1 MNNKKNLGLYLHIPF
16 CERKCLYCDFLSA
29 AADKETKDR
38 YVKALINE
46 ITSYKEWAQDY
57 LVKTIFLGGGTPT
70 SLSGENILKIMEA
83 AGNTFFLDSDTEITI
98 EANPGTVDR
107 EKLLAFKE
115 AGINRIS
122 MGLQS
127 ADNRELKLLGRIHT
141 YETFAENYCLA
152 RELKFNNINVDLM
165 SSLPGQS
172 LKDWMSTLKKVA
184 DLEPEHISAYSLIL
198 EEGTYFYRK
207 YSSLPLD
214 EELDR
219 QMYWET
225 EHYLKD
231 RGYRHYEISN
241 YARDG
246 RECRHNNSYWIR
258 ENYLGLGL
266 GASSLI
272 ENTRFRKEDNLE
284 EYIRNAGDHALTDKE
299 QEVLTVKQQMEEF
312 MFLGLRLIQGISKAA
327 FQKSFH
333 VTLENI
339 YKEELDRSIK
349 EGLLQENGDRLCLTD
364 KGIDLSNTVM
374 ARFLLDSEIG

>member
-38 YVKALINE
+38 YVNALINE

-70 SLSGENILKIMEA
+70 SLSGENILRIMEA

-152 RELKFNNINVDLM
+152 RELKFDNINVDLM

-312 MFLGLRLIQGISKAA
+312 MFLGLRLTRGISKAA
-327 FQKSFH
+327 FQQSFH

>member
-29 AADKETKDR
+29 AADEETKDR
-38 YVKALINE
+38 YVSALINE
-46 ITSYKEWAQDY
+46 IASYKEWAQDY

-70 SLSGENILKIMEA
+70 SLRGENILRIMEA

-107 EKLLAFKE
+107 EKLLAFKQ

-141 YETFAENYCLA
+141 YETFEENYLLA
-152 RELKFNNINVDLM
+152 RELKFDNINVDLM

-184 DLEPEHISAYSLIL
+184 ALEPEHISAYSLIL

-312 MFLGLRLIQGISKAA
+312 MFLGLRLTRGISKAA

>member
-152 RELKFNNINVDLM
+152 RELKFDNINVDLM

>member
-38 YVKALINE
+38 YVNALINE

-70 SLSGENILKIMEA
+70 SLSGENILRIMKA

-107 EKLLAFKE
+107 EKLLAFKN

-141 YETFAENYCLA
+141 YETFAENYFLA
-152 RELKFNNINVDLM
+152 RELKFDNINVDLM

-172 LKDWMSTLKKVA
+172 LKDWMSTLKKVT

-241 YARDG
+241 YARDR

-284 EYIRNAGDHALTDKE
+284 EYIRNAGNHALTDKE

-312 MFLGLRLIQGISKAA
+312 MFLGLRLTRGISKAA
-327 FQKSFH
+327 FQQSFH
-333 VTLENI
+333 VTLESI

-349 EGLLQENGDRLCLTD
+349 EGLLQENGDRFCLTD

>member
-1 MNNKKNLGLYLHIPF
+1 LNNKKNLGLYLHIPF

-38 YVKALINE
+38 YVNALINE
-46 ITSYKEWAQDY
+46 IASYKEWAQDY

-70 SLSGENILKIMEA
+70 SLSGENILRIMEA

-141 YETFAENYCLA
+141 YETFAENYFLA
-152 RELKFNNINVDLM
+152 RELKFDNINVDLM

-219 QMYWET
+219 KMYWET
-225 EHYLKD
+225 ERYLKD

-284 EYIRNAGDHALTDKE
+284 EYIMNAGDHALTDKE

-312 MFLGLRLIQGISKAA
+312 MFLGLRLTRGISKAA
-327 FQKSFH
+327 FQQSFH

-349 EGLLQENGDRLCLTD
+349 EGLLEENGDRLCLTD

>member
-38 YVKALINE
+38 YVNALINE
-46 ITSYKEWAQDY
+46 IASYKEWARDY

-70 SLSGENILKIMEA
+70 CLSGESILRIMEA
-83 AGNTFFLDSDTEITI
+83 VGNTFFLDSDTEVTM
-98 EANPGTVDR
+98 EANPGTIDR
-107 EKLLAFKE
+107 EKLLAFKQ

-141 YETFAENYCLA
+141 YETFAENYFLA
-152 RELKFNNINVDLM
+152 RELKFDNINVDLM

-184 DLEPEHISAYSLIL
+184 ELEPEHISAYSLIL

-207 YSSLPLD
+207 YSSMPLD

-231 RGYRHYEISN
+231 RGYQHYEISN
-241 YARDG
+241 YAREG

-284 EYIRNAGDHALTDKE
+284 EYIRNAGNHALTDKE

-312 MFLGLRLIQGISKAA
+312 MFLGLRLTRGISKAA
-327 FQKSFH
+327 FQQSFH

-339 YKEELDRSIK
+339 YKEQLDRSIK
-349 EGLLQENGDRLCLTD
+349 EGLLQVIGDRLCLTD

-374 ARFLLDSEIG
+374 ARFLLDNEIV

>member
-38 YVKALINE
+38 YVNALINE

-70 SLSGENILKIMEA
+70 SLSGENILRIMEA

-152 RELKFNNINVDLM
+152 RELKFDNINVDLM

-299 QEVLTVKQQMEEF
+299 QEVLMVKQQMEEF
-312 MFLGLRLIQGISKAA
+312 MFLGLRLTRGISKAA
-327 FQKSFH
+327 FQQSFH